1 MAKFAV
7 LSRLFCIKALVIF
20 YRKCYNHYR
29 NLMVTTRGVGRYPL
43 FSIIWKKVRGVTVK
57 KEEVEVFIA
66 GIMPQVLEGTG
77 ISLVD
82 VEYVREKEWYLRIF
96 IDKPEGV
103 EIDDC
108 QLVSEKL
115 TAILDAKDPIK
126 EKYYLEVSSPGIDR
140 PLKKETDFL
149 SHYGSKVDISFYAAY
164 EGEKLW
170 TAVLVSHDKDSIL
183 VKKINKGIESKT
195 AVKVARSLIAD
206 IRPHLEF

>member
-1 MAKFAV
+1 MK
-7 LSRLFCIKALVIF
+7 R
-20 YRKCYNHYR
+20 
-29 NLMVTTRGVGRYPL
+29 
-43 FSIIWKKVRGVTVK
+43 
-57 KEEVEVFIA
+57 EEVEKLVAKIA
-66 GIMPQVLEGTG
+66 EPVVTSCNLQ
-77 ISLVD
+77 LVD

-96 IDKPEGV
+96 IDKPGGI

-108 QLVSEKL
+108 QLVSEKMTEL
-115 TAILDAKDPIK
+115 LDKETLLKD
-126 EKYYLEVSSPGIDR
+126 KYNLEVSSPGIDR